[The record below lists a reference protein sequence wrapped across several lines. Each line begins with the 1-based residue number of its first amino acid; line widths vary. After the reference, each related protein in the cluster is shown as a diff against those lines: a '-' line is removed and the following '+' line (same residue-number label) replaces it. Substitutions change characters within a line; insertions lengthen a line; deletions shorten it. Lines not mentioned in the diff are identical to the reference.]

1 MFLFATFLHLRSAIL
16 LNRVGVNI

>member
-1 MFLFATFLHLRSAIL
+1 MFLFATFLHLRSVIL